1 MLTLEGNTLK
11 KKTILLLITLLFL
24 FSLNTIASAN
34 IADQGLIDSAA
45 DNNTNAVRLYLDNGA
60 NVNCS
65 LPLRANRVY
74 GNPVYWLEGKP
85 YHDVF
90 HTPLFYAIYK
100 MNTDMIQ
107 LLLSRGAYIQDQDM
121 FVAIEGWDDDRVLS
135 NLQILIEN
143 GGNVNAK
150 HNRDTF
156 QDYSRPYGLGL
167 LTYSIERKA
176 SLPLLKLLIAYGA
189 DVNQIDSF
197 GNTPLITICK
207 YTYCTNMTEIAL
219 ELIQDGADPNV
230 KNKEGKTALDYAI
243 QNKHDAVI
251 RALLPITS

>member
-1 MLTLEGNTLK
+1 MK
-11 KKTILLLITLLFL
+11 KKTILLLITLLCL

-34 IADQGLIDSAA
+34 IADQGLIEAAA
-45 DNNTNAVRLYLDNGA
+45 DRNINAVQLYLDNGA

-65 LPLRANRVY
+65 LPLNPNRPY
-74 GNPVYWLEGKP
+74 GSPLYWVQTRP
-85 YHDVF
+85 YGDIY
-90 HTPLFYAIYK
+90 HTPLFYACYN
-100 MNTDMIQ
+100 MNTDMIN
-107 LLLSRGAYIQDQDM
+107 LLLSRGAYIQDQDI
-121 FVAIEGWDDDRVLS
+121 FACVEGYDEELCLL
-135 NLQILIEN
+135 NLRILLEN